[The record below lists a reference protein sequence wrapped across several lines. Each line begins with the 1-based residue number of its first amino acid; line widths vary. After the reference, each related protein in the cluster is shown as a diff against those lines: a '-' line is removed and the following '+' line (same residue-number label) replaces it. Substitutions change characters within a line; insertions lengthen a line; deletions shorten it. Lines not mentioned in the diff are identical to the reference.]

1 MSQWIP
7 VTSPAPLQDAQR
19 RALRWIAALMV
30 PPSEEHGVPGA
41 DDEAIFADILGSL
54 GRDADAVRSVLRRL
68 DELAGGLFADSA
80 DDAQRAAVERLRK
93 DDAALTAVL
102 VAVVVRCY
110 YRDDRVMRSLGM
122 QLRPPYPKGFE
133 VEQGDWSLLEPVRAR
148 GRVYREVP

>member
-68 DELAGGLFADSA
+68 DELVGGPFADSA
-80 DDAQRAAVERLRK
+80 DDAQRAAMERLRK